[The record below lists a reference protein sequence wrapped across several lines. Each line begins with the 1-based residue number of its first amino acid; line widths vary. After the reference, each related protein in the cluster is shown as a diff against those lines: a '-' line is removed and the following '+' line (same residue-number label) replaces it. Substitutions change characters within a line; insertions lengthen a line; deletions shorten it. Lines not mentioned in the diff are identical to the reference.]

1 MDYTPHT
8 PQDVQ
13 AMLERIGA
21 KSLHELFKDVPQ
33 HILDPQLE
41 LDPPLSEAEFMRHLR
56 ELAAKNQSAAA
67 SFLGGGI
74 RHHYVPAVVPA
85 LAARAEFLTAYTP
98 YQPEASQG
106 LLQAIFEYQT
116 MISELTGL
124 PVSNASMYDGSS
136 ALAEGVLLALRE
148 SGKMKVAISQ
158 GVHPEYRRV
167 VRTYADAVGAEVMTL
182 PLVEG
187 RTALE
192 LPEGVGAVV
201 GQNPNFLGTVEN
213 LAPLAEAAH
222 AAGALFVAVVDP
234 ISLAVLKAPGSYGA
248 DVAVGEGQPLGNAM
262 AYGGPHFGFMAVRSE
277 LVRQLPGRLVSETT
291 DVDGKRGYI
300 LTLQAREQYIRR
312 AKAKS
317 NITTNAQL
325 TALMGAVYLAAL
337 GPQGLREVAVRS
349 VASAHALAERL
360 SAIAGVRLVT
370 PAPFFNEFVLEL
382 PKPAEEVRRALLA
395 YGIHAATPVPAEY
408 GPKAHEP
415 ARPEGNL
422 SQAHGLARPE
432 GNLTHLALFACT
444 EQHTEADLEGLEAA
458 LQEVLR

>member
-8 PQDVQ
+8 PQDLQ
-13 AMLERIGA
+13 AMLERVGA
-21 KSLHELFKDVPQ
+21 RSLLELFEDVPAE
-33 HILDPQLE
+33 IRDPELR
-41 LDPPLSEAEFMRHLR
+41 LDPPLSEAELMRHLR
-56 ELAAKNQSAAA
+56 ELAAQNGSAVA

-74 RHHYVPAVVPA
+74 RSHYVPAVVPA

-124 PVSNASMYDGSS
+124 PVANASMYDGSS

-148 SGKMKVAISQ
+148 SGRMKVALSQ

-167 VRTYADAVGAEVMTL
+167 VQTYADAVGAEVVTL

-187 RTALE
+187 KTVPR

-222 AAGALFVAVVDP
+222 AAGAQFVAVVDP
-234 ISLAVLKAPGSYGA
+234 VSLAVLKAPGAYGA

-262 AYGGPHFGFMAVRSE
+262 AYGGPHFGFMAVRAE

-291 DVDGKRGYI
+291 DADGKRGYI

-349 VASAHALAERL
+349 VATAHALAERL
-360 SAIAGVRLVT
+360 AAIPGVKMVT

-382 PKPAEEVRRALLA
+382 PKPAEEVRRALA
-395 YGIHAATPVPAEY
+395 ERGIHAASPVPAEY
-408 GPKAHEP
+408 GPKAHGP
-415 ARPEGNL
+415 
-422 SQAHGLARPE
+422 ARPE

-444 EQHTEADLEGLEAA
+444 EQHTEADLERLEAA
-458 LQEVLR
+458 LREVLA